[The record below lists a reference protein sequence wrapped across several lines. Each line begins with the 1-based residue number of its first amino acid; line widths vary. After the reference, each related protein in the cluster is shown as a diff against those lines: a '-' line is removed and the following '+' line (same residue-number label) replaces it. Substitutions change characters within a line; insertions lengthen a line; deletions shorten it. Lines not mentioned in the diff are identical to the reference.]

1 MLTYHSYANNLVKE
15 YGLRLGVEQDAQM
28 LGDAQKWQ
36 LAAQIVQY
44 WEGELPLDKDGVP
57 VSAATMINQMLQLSD
72 ECAEHLV
79 EPQQVIDFCTEQL
92 AAYAAVPEPRRE
104 TKTEKDILRFSVCCG
119 TAECTRAWR

>member
-1 MLTYHSYANNLVKE
+1 M
-15 YGLRLGVEQDAQM
+15 EQDAQM

-44 WEGELPLDKDGVP
+44 WEGGASLDKDGVP

-79 EPQQVIDFCTEQL
+79 EPQ
-92 AAYAAVPEPRRE
+92 
-104 TKTEKDILRFSVCCG
+104 KSH
-119 TAECTRAWR
+119 

>member
-44 WEGELPLDKDGVP
+44 WEG
-57 VSAATMINQMLQLSD
+57 
-72 ECAEHLV
+72 
-79 EPQQVIDFCTEQL
+79 F
-92 AAYAAVPEPRRE
+92 PR
-104 TKTEKDILRFSVCCG
+104 
-119 TAECTRAWR
+119 